1 MADDVTSESSQKSSR
16 ELITFSQMMSAM
28 PDMARGFPKA
38 IQAIRI
44 LRTVKADSEVSLG
57 DYFLKTVNKYPN
69 NRVLFYND
77 INWTYT
83 EFNHWINRL
92 GIHFLSLGFKKGDTA
107 AIFVENRPE
116 VLAVSM
122 ALAKIGCVAALINSS
137 QRKKPLIHSI
147 HLAKPKLVL
156 VGAELMDS
164 YLEIKDEVDYPSE
177 QVLVIPHGDYIDQ
190 KFEYEEFDILAKSFS
205 PAEPIL
211 YYKIHAKDPC
221 MLVFTSG
228 TTGLPKAAIISHSRW
243 IKAYCGFGLSLLQ
256 FEATDVLYVP
266 LPFYHST
273 AMLVCWTSVIAG
285 GATLVMKKKF
295 SVKDFWPDIQ
305 RYQATAFGYVGEL
318 CKYLLNE
325 PFHVLERNNTLTK
338 MVGNGLRPG
347 IWNEFKERFK
357 IDQVGEFY
365 ASSEGNLAFF
375 NLFNMDKTMGFTV
388 NPHAV
393 VEYDKENEKP
403 VLDSKGFMKKMKKG
417 ETGLLLGEINELYP
431 FDGYTEKEKSEKVIL
446 RDVFKRGDSYFN
458 TGDLVHLMGFNHTQF
473 VDRLGDTFRW
483 KSENVSTTEVERVI
497 NRYRPNIE
505 GSQYGMDSNI
515 SESIVYGVQ
524 VPNTSGRAGMVKL
537 ILKDSSKNVDFKAF
551 YDFLKEELPPFAV
564 PLFIRVASDAE
575 TTSTM
580 KHLKNNLKTDGYDCA
595 KTDEALYFLM
605 SDTKEYVRI
614 TPEIKE
620 GIDEGKYRF

>member
-1 MADDVTSESSQKSSR
+1 MADETNSENSKKFSR
-16 ELITFSQMMSAM
+16 DLISFSQILSALPKM
-28 PDMARGFPKA
+28 TSRLPKA
-38 IQAIRI
+38 VKAVWHLKTVKADTFVSVGDYF
-44 LRTVKADSEVSLG
+44 LRTVKKHPD
-57 DYFLKTVNKYPN
+57 

-83 EFNHWINRL
+83 EFNHWVNRL
-92 GIHFLSLGFKKGDTA
+92 GIYFLSLGFKKGDTA
-107 AIFVENRPE
+107 AIFLENRPE

-122 ALAKIGCVAALINSS
+122 ALAKIGCVAALVNSS
-137 QRKKPLIHSI
+137 QRNKPLMHSI

-156 VGAELMDS
+156 VGAELIDS
-164 YLEIKDEVDYPSE
+164 YLEVKDEIDYPAE
-177 QVLVIPHGDYIDQ
+177 QVLVIPHGDHT
-190 KFEYEEFDILAKSFS
+190 EEVAYEKFDILAKSFS
-205 PAEPIL
+205 PAEPKLHYTIQ
-211 YYKIHAKDPC
+211 AKDPC

-228 TTGLPKAAIISHSRW
+228 TTGLPKAAIISHARW
-243 IKAYCGFGLSLLQ
+243 IKAYAGFGLALLQ
-256 FEATDVLYVP
+256 FDSDDVLYVP

-295 SVKDFWPDIQ
+295 SVKEFWPDIQ

-325 PFHVLERNNTLTK
+325 PVHLLERNNTLTK
-338 MVGNGLRPG
+338 MVGNGMRPG

-357 IDQVGEFY
+357 VDRVGEFY

-375 NLFNMDKTMGFTV
+375 NLFNMDKTMGFTA

-393 VEYDKENEKP
+393 VEYDKENETP
-403 VLDSKGFMKKMKKG
+403 VLDSKGFMKKVKVG
-417 ETGLLLGEINELYP
+417 ESGLLLGEINDLYP

-446 RDVFKRGDSYFN
+446 RDVLKKGDAYFN
-458 TGDLVHLMGFNHTQF
+458 TGDLVHRMGFNHTQF

-483 KSENVSTTEVERVI
+483 KSENVSTTEVEGII
-497 NRYRPNIE
+497 NKYRPNIE
-505 GSQYGMDSNI
+505 GAQYGMDSNI
-515 SESIVYGVQ
+515 SESIVYGVE

-537 ILKDSSKNVDFKAF
+537 ILTDPAKPVDFEAF
-551 YDFLKEELPPFAV
+551 RAYLKEELPPFAI
-564 PLFIRVASDAE
+564 PLFIRLSSAAE

-580 KHLKNNLKTDGYDCA
+580 KHLKSTLKTDGYDIT
-595 KTDEALYFLM
+595 KTSEALYFFM
-605 SDTKEYVRI
+605 VDTKQYVQI

-620 GIDEGKYRF
+620 GIDTGKYRF

>member
-1 MADDVTSESSQKSSR
+1 MADETNSEFSKKSSR
-16 ELITFSQMMSAM
+16 ELISLSQILSTL
-28 PDMARGFPKA
+28 PKMAARLPKA
-38 IQAIRI
+38 GKAVWH
-44 LRTVKADSEVSLG
+44 LRAVTAETEVSIG
-57 DYFLKTVNKYPN
+57 DYFLKTVKKYPD

-83 EFNHWINRL
+83 EFNHWINR
-92 GIHFLSLGFKKGDTA
+92 ISIYFLSLGFKKGDTA
-107 AIFVENRPE
+107 AIFLENRPE
-116 VLAVSM
+116 VLAISM
-122 ALAKIGCVAALINSS
+122 ALAKIGCVAALVNSS
-137 QRKKPLIHSI
+137 QKNKPLMHSI

-164 YLEIKDEVDYPSE
+164 YIEIQDEIDYPKE
-177 QVLVIPHGDYIDQ
+177 QVLVIPHGDYT
-190 KFEYEEFDILAKSFS
+190 EEVAYEKFDILAKSFS
-205 PAEPIL
+205 PAEPKL
-211 YYKIHAKDPC
+211 YYKIFAKDPC

-228 TTGLPKAAIISHSRW
+228 TTGLPKAAIISHARW
-243 IKAYCGFGLSLLQ
+243 IKAYAGFGLALLQ
-256 FEATDVLYVP
+256 FEPEDVLYVP

-273 AMLVCWTSVIAG
+273 AMLVCWTSVVAG
-285 GATLVMKKKF
+285 GASMIMKKRF
-295 SVKDFWPDIQ
+295 SVREFWPDIQ

-325 PFHVLERNNTLTK
+325 PTHLLERNNTLTK

-347 IWNEFKERFK
+347 IWKEFKDRFQ

-375 NLFNMDKTMGFTV
+375 NLFNMDSTMGFTA

-403 VLDSKGFMKKMKKG
+403 VLDSKGFMTKVGVG
-417 ETGLLLGEINELYP
+417 ESGLLLGEINDLYP

-446 RDVFKRGDSYFN
+446 RNVLKKGDAFFN
-458 TGDLVHLMGFNHTQF
+458 TGDLVHRMGFNHTQF

-483 KSENVSTTEVERVI
+483 KSENVSTTEVEGVI
-497 NRYRPNIE
+497 NRYRANTE
-505 GSQYGMDSNI
+505 GAQYGADSNI
-515 SESIVYGVQ
+515 SESIVYGVEI
-524 VPNTSGRAGMVKL
+524 PNTSGRAGMVKL
-537 ILKDSSKNVDFKAF
+537 ILKDASKTVDFAAF
-551 YDFLKEELPPFAV
+551 YAYLKEELPPFAI
-564 PLFIRVASDAE
+564 PLFIRIASAAE

-580 KHLKNNLKTDGYDCA
+580 KHLKSTLKTDGYDIS
-595 KTDEALYFLM
+595 KTDEPMYFLM
-605 SDTKEYVRI
+605 ADTKEYVKI